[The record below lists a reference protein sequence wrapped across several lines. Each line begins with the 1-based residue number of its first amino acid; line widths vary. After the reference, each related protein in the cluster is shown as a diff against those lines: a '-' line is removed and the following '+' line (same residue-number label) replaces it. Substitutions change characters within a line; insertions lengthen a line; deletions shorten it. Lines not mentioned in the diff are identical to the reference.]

1 MLEEYNNKF
10 NQQLTME
17 TTIKILA
24 AITSVLIAACE
35 VLKQINNLKDKFA
48 LEDKK

>member
-1 MLEEYNNKF
+1 
-10 NQQLTME
+10 ME

-24 AITSVLIAACE
+24 AITSVLIAAGE